1 MKERTMNSQIAT
13 PLVQAVSEFMSSMVG
28 VDCTIEPL
36 ADRVQSAAYVSGII
50 TLTGNANGQVAVMFP
65 REVGISLVAQL
76 LGMNGSEVDEEILRD
91 GIGEIANILAGSA
104 KGKLSEVGFD
114 LKLSLP
120 SVVTGVCHHI
130 DSFKSKL
137 VGHYAITSLY
147 GTYELGVW
155 LALN

>member
-1 MKERTMNSQIAT
+1 MNSQIAT
-13 PLVQAVSEFMSSMVG
+13 PFLQAVSEFMSSMVG

-36 ADRVQSAAYVSGII
+36 VDGEQSATYASGII

-65 REVGISLVAQL
+65 REVGTTLVAQL
-76 LGMNGSEVDEEILRD
+76 LGLNDSEVDEEILRD

-104 KGKLSEVGFD
+104 KGKLSVLGFD

-120 SVVTGVCHHI
+120 SVVTGVCHHV
-130 DSFKSKL
+130 DSFKSEL
-137 VGHYAITSLY
+137 VGHYAITSPY

-155 LALN
+155 LAHN